1 VTGWEAPRPKTARL
15 ALRRL
20 RPDDAANLF
29 RTVGDADVMRY
40 WAPGPDATIAA
51 TAQRIAEIE
60 AHWDAQ
66 GFGDW
71 GVVERETG
79 ALIGFAGLHYI
90 TGMPEV
96 NVGYAFEQSRWGRGY
111 ATEVCR
117 ALIAH
122 GFERLRLPEIVAVIA
137 PQNRASIRVA
147 EKSGLVFWKRFEWSG
162 QDRVAY
168 RITRTAAVAET
179 VNGA

>member
-1 VTGWEAPRPKTARL
+1 MRVARRVATARL

-20 RPDDAANLF
+20 RPIDAANLF
-29 RTVGDADVMRY
+29 RTVGDPEVMRY
-40 WAPGPDATIAA
+40 WAPGPDAIVEA

-60 AHWDAQ
+60 AHWAAH

-71 GVVERETG
+71 GVVERDTS

-90 TGMPEV
+90 AGMPEV

-117 ALIAH
+117 AVVDY
-122 GFERLRLPEIVAVIA
+122 GFEQLRLAEIVAVIS
-137 PQNRASIRVA
+137 PQNRVSIHVA
-147 EKSGLVFWKRFEWSG
+147 EKSGLVFWKRFVWSG
-162 QDRVAY
+162 RDRVAY
-168 RITRTAAVAET
+168 RITRPTRVAEADH
-179 VNGA
+179 GP